1 MPGLP
6 DYIALNDCAEIFANS
21 ETFRKGRLL
30 DYPADWGTTN
40 VDRIA
45 ALGLNFT
52 SVPGGCGGAMVAEMK
67 AAEAP
72 DEPLLV
78 MFWSP
83 HLIAALVDLHPVS
96 LPAYEEGC
104 QDDPSVGVNPNAAWS
119 RSQRVSNFLR
129 PVNDTLQSTPLFVI
143 LIPFLIFFFSKRG
156 IHFLSGNHRLRHRP
170 DHSLYRAWFAQRAE
184 RNRGGGEVHGQHPP
198 AIAVGGENAPGD
210 PGNYARAVGLYRPQ
224 QGGCGLGLVAGLGI
238 ARIALIAIIADRII
252 QSWCIKR
259 KEALGIH

>member
-143 LIPFLIFFFSKRG
+143 LIPFLMFFFSKRG

-184 RNRGGGEVHGQHPP
+184 RNRGGGEVHGQHPRQLLWEVKKP
-198 AIAVGGENAPGD
+198 LAIPEIM
-210 PGNYARAVGLYRPQ
+210 
-224 QGGCGLGLVAGLGI
+224 LGQSVY
-238 ARIALIAIIADRII
+238 IALSKADAGSGWSPDWASPLSPIALFSR
-252 QSWCIKR
+252 
-259 KEALGIH
+259 GV